1 MAINVS
7 ITAIENVVNKIRDW
21 ELDAGEGFCDYFLD
35 SYSYCGR
42 WKEFLLSKGYD
53 DLVAKIEA
61 DVYVLRDGTRFESTD
76 QELKFEPHSRA
87 HENEGGD
94 WDEDIYRKDV
104 ALWAEFIL
112 LHEDIYTEFN
122 EFLEENN

>member
-1 MAINVS
+1 MSIS
-7 ITAIENVVNKIRDW
+7 ITAIDNVVNQIRDW

-35 SYSYCGR
+35 SYSYSGR
-42 WKEFLLSKGYD
+42 WEEFLLNKGYD
-53 DLVAKIEA
+53 DLVKEIEE
-61 DVYVLRDGTRFESTD
+61 DCFVLRDGTKLGCTD
-76 QELKFEPHSRA
+76 QQLKFEPHSRA

-112 LHEDIYTEFN
+112 TYGNI
-122 EFLEENN
+122 LEEYLEFMEKNK